1 MREAPADSPRGGRIF
16 GAGKPYVP
24 SFSSF
29 SLSYFSLILICLLF
43 LLFFSF
49 SYFFSSF
56 LSSLLISSF
65 LFYYFFFSFSVFF
78 AIFFVI
84 SFIVTSCS
92 FFSFFFEVENGWIE
106 EERLL
111 RNKDKGAGGR
121 GIEECV
127 ERKRGGKR
135 GER

>member
-16 GAGKPYVP
+16 GAGKPRGKWPYVP

-29 SLSYFSLILICLLF
+29 SLSYFSLILLICLLF
-43 LLFFSF
+43 LL
-49 SYFFSSF
+49 FFSSF